1 MGRIETEV
9 ARDVKAVTRVDVMR
23 KAVEGTITW
32 SQAAEVL
39 RVTPRH
45 MLRLRWVYEQFG
57 VPGLRDRRTGR
68 RMPTRLDPALVEELC
83 RLRRER
89 YADFSIRHFHQFAT
103 EKHGLHISYT
113 WTRKVLQ
120 MRGLAEQA
128 PGRGKY
134 RRKRER
140 RPMVGMMVHLDAS
153 THAWLPGRPMQDL
166 VVALDDADGRI
177 LYARFL
183 PQEGVYSTLC
193 ALRHVLTRYG
203 RFCELYTDRG
213 SHFCRTTQA
222 ADGPDAEQDGQVS
235 RVLKALGIRQILA
248 RSPEARGRSER
259 CFGTIQGRLPQ
270 ELRLH
275 EITSYDAANSY
286 LQQVFVPDFNRR
298 FTVVPQQPE
307 RAFTSMKGLDLELLI
322 SIQHERQVR
331 NDNTVHFD
339 GLVLQLS
346 PTAERLHFARCPV
359 LVHEFLDDTLGVSYQ
374 GRLVARFDRA
384 GLGLST
390 TRRKAA

>member
-120 MRGLAEQA
+120 MTGLAEQA

-166 VVALDDADGRI
+166 VVALDDAGGRI

-275 EITSYDAANSY
+275 EITSYDAANSSS
-286 LQQVFVPDFNRR
+286 LLETPSARHRLRRHRPRRRLRRLVEALAFVGSRLLRR
-298 FTVVPQQPE
+298 E
-307 RAFTSMKGLDLELLI
+307 RLRREHG
-322 SIQHERQVR
+322 H
-331 NDNTVHFD
+331 
-339 GLVLQLS
+339 G
-346 PTAERLHFARCPV
+346 AERRIVEALPSSPSSLH
-359 LVHEFLDDTLGVSYQ
+359 
-374 GRLVARFDRA
+374 RLRRTPPRRPAASWGAAVIAEEGIAVNLYVIGA
-384 GLGLST
+384 GPAT
-390 TRRKAA
+390 TAAEWRR